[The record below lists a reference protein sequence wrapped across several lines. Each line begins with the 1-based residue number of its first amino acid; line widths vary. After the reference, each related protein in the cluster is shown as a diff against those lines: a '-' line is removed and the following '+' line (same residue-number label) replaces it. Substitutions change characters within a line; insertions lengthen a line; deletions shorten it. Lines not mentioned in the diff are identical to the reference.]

1 MQFCFILHFARH
13 SVYIDLCSLTC
24 SCNVFLY
31 CFSFLFYDIW
41 CVIFSTAKGVQ
52 QDGRVSSFWKPA
64 FVFDYVCTEILPLI
78 LAKKN
83 ILLLLLFLSWLK
95 FYSLTI
101 ITLCGVSFAAY
112 RERCCRC
119 TRIFRFR
126 ICLSRKTDSVRDWAS
141 FWTCWL
147 PYRPQIAES
156 ASSPV
161 APYTIPAPQECES
174 PIELTYHL
182 QQPTRRTST
191 IAQEKFVSETE
202 IFSQNFSENE
212 MLPVEQNGR
221 ILRWFT
227 VYLC

>member
-1 MQFCFILHFARH
+1 MYF
-13 SVYIDLCSLTC
+13 YT
-24 SCNVFLY
+24 VFLFFFMIFDVS
-31 CFSFLFYDIW
+31 FSALL
-41 CVIFSTAKGVQ
+41 
-52 QDGRVSSFWKPA
+52 RVSNRMGVCPPSGNPPLCLIMFVLRYCLWFWR
-64 FVFDYVCTEILPLI
+64 
-78 LAKKN
+78 KN

-147 PYRPQIAES
+147 PYQPQIAES